1 MQKIRHQGY
10 PLPLSHQTSAMKQIS
25 FTNRL
30 LLAAGLLLLVLP
42 FFLQTQLSVADYQRG
57 LIVGVGLGLEVL
69 ALLRMQR
76 SRL

>member
-1 MQKIRHQGY
+1 
-10 PLPLSHQTSAMKQIS
+10 MKQIS

-76 SRL
+76 SRF